1 MIRPARSSGSTTTPI
16 ATAASTCAPISRTAG
31 RSASKRTAT
40 ATASSIA
47 GSTTA
52 PTASSI
58 GWAAPANRTAS
69 KTPGSSRTATRCAWT
84 SPRAATAWPT
94 VTSSTTRARSCAP
107 NRTPTATAASISG
120 SASTEASCESCSSTR
135 RAQQA
140 ARTRGWCTRPT
151 ARCSAST
158 PTSLPSNMLDF
169 VPRRAFV
176 VAMMVMA
183 AAVSSPALAQAP
195 GQGRFVT
202 GPLTWSPTFQ
212 LREAGV
218 DSNVFNT
225 PLDPKEDVTAGA
237 LSSVSS
243 LLTLGILEATTTG
256 SLEYLYFDRYK
267 NDRGFNRRV
276 ATHLEFPLTRF
287 SPDVTATAGRQK
299 QTYEEGVTLRDVES
313 APQLNREST
322 LGTLTGRV
330 TGTPLTTFEA
340 VATLGRDAFP
350 FRPAADTDNMRL
362 DAGFEFSPD
371 AIIRGRAS
379 IGYHSMQPHRN
390 VSNAV
395 AANFTGITSS
405 VDLSYTLLEVTRFT
419 GRFARDSSYSIDT
432 NQPYYVS
439 TGGSLEVL
447 QTLFGPVDLTVRAAR
462 EKLDYPATD
471 LEAGHADFA
480 DTFGGGPSIRMGPQA
495 VIALLYDSSERRSPR
510 GPEFGYQRRRIYTTV
525 TYGF

>member
-1 MIRPARSSGSTTTPI
+1 MIRPARSSGSITTPI

-69 KTPGSSRTATRCAWT
+69 KTRGSSRTATRCAWT
-84 SPRAATAWPT
+84 SRRAATAWPT

-267 NDRGFNRRV
+267 NERGFNRRV
-276 ATHLEFPLTRF
+276 AWHRVKERSGNEIDTRTPRTDFSYAGGLQTRIGSRLEM
-287 SPDVTATAGRQK
+287 TATAGRQK
-299 QTYEEGVTLRDVES
+299 QTYEEGVTFRDVEI

-330 TGTPLTTFEA
+330 TVTPLTTFEA

-462 EKLDYPATD
+462 EKLDYPA
-471 LEAGHADFA
+471 
-480 DTFGGGPSIRMGPQA
+480 
-495 VIALLYDSSERRSPR
+495 
-510 GPEFGYQRRRIYTTV
+510 
-525 TYGF
+525 